1 MRVSSRL
8 ARLRSPGHR
17 QGTGAS
23 PVAAK
28 ASANGPSPLPWHKWA
43 RALLWSAL
51 LLLGAAT
58 GLHAA
63 LPPMG
68 PLPAAV
74 ADPAMARADY
84 VEQCAGCHGVSGSTA
99 PAQLPELRGRVGW
112 FLCTPQARAYLIRL
126 PNVAHSRITDNQ
138 QLADMMNYVVFGLGG
153 ASAPRDA
160 APFTAQEVER
170 ERQHALSNTA
180 LKAERARQVESA
192 IRACGAPA
200 SLRLLYPGQK
210 G

>member
-1 MRVSSRL
+1 MREIKTSM
-8 ARLRSPGHR
+8 AM
-17 QGTGAS
+17 
-23 PVAAK
+23 
-28 ASANGPSPLPWHKWA
+28 PSF
-43 RALLWSAL
+43 RAILWTAL
-51 LLLGAAT
+51 LLLGASAS
-58 GLHAA
+58 LRAA

-68 PLPAAV
+68 PLPAAIT
-74 ADPAMARADY
+74 DPAMARADY

-99 PAQLPELRGRVGW
+99 PAKLPELRGRVGW

-153 ASAPRDA
+153 ASTPAGSAPY
-160 APFTAQEVER
+160 TAQEVAR
-170 ERQHALSNTA
+170 ERQQALATTT
-180 LKAERARQVESA
+180 LRAERARQVESA
-192 IRACGAPA
+192 IRRCGAPA